1 MLEQFIYIADM
12 IGVTSCA
19 ISGVLVATR
28 LRMDPVGIIVLAVVT
43 GLGGGTAR
51 DMMMGATPVFWIVDN
66 NYAYVSTVA
75 AMFTVCWLKHMH
87 RAPPY
92 LLLIL
97 DAFGLAV
104 FTIVGTQKALA
115 LGFSGPVAIAMGC
128 ITGVAGGMIRDL
140 LTGQIPFVL
149 QKEIYATASVLGGVL
164 FVSCSYLEFP
174 PILAMSIAISGT
186 LLLRLSAIY
195 WHLYL
200 PVFASDRD
208 VDTISHNDNLDL
220 NGKSDS

>member
-28 LRMDPVGIIVLAVVT
+28 LRMDPFGIIVLAGVT
-43 GLGGGTAR
+43 GIGGGTLR

-66 NYAYVSTVA
+66 NYIYVILITAFLTV
-75 AMFTVCWLKHMH
+75 FWLKHIH

-97 DAFGLAV
+97 DAFGLAI
-104 FTIVGTQKALA
+104 FTIVGAQKALA
-115 LGFSGPVAIAMGC
+115 LGFSGPVAIGMGC
-128 ITGVAGGMIRDL
+128 ITGVVGGMIRDL
-140 LTGQIPFVL
+140 LSGQIPFVL
-149 QKEIYATASVLGGVL
+149 QKEIYATASILGGLL
-164 FVSCSYLEFP
+164 FVLCKYFEFT

-186 LLLRLSAIY
+186 LSLRLSAIY
-195 WHLYL
+195 WHLSL
-200 PVFASDRD
+200 PLFAPDREA
-208 VDTISHNDNLDL
+208 
-220 NGKSDS
+220 